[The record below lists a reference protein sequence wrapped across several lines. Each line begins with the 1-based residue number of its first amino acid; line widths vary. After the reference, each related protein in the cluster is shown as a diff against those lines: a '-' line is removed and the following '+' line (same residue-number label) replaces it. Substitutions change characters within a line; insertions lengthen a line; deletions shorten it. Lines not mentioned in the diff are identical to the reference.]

1 MADHNVSG
9 STSPKGRRNEVV
21 AAQKERFGGMKFG
34 SAFFGWLTATGM
46 AALLT
51 ALASAIGVAIAT
63 NTSPDR
69 ITGQTLRT
77 VGIVSVIVV
86 AIILFIAYFAGGYV
100 AGRMARFDGAK
111 QGVAVWLWA
120 VVIAIVLA
128 ILAAVAGSQF
138 NLLSNLNAFPRIPVN
153 EGDLTTTGIV
163 TLIIAAVIALIAAIL
178 GGKAGM
184 NFHRRVDQATIDHQA
199 GLDR

>member
-1 MADHNVSG
+1 MADHNLSG

-138 NLLSNLNAFPRIPVN
+138 NILSNLNAFPRIPVN